1 MLIDEMSK
9 DFQREGKNPYF
20 FLLGEFRLRRKKLRQ
35 LSFNKIV

>member
-9 DFQREGKNPYF
+9 DFQRDRKNPDF
-20 FLLGEFRLRRKKLRQ
+20 LLLGEFRLRRTKLRQ